1 MSLLALERV
10 RARELRDMIGVIGG
24 WRGGRGGEMLLMA
37 DVRGEGLRE
46 GVEMCDVCQASRV
59 SVPEMDDGQEGE
71 KRPF

>member
-1 MSLLALERV
+1 
-10 RARELRDMIGVIGG
+10 
-24 WRGGRGGEMLLMA
+24 MA